1 MAMEKSGIL
10 VGVIKV
16 PKEVS
21 KDKLG
26 VKRICGSCGAK
37 FYDLGKTP
45 IICPK
50 CGTPYEEITS
60 PKPSAPVAPVKEAPE
75 VEEVA
80 LETDEA
86 AEADDVEVIAD
97 DDTTVSLEDSI
108 EDDLSEDDDDELDEL
123 KEFDEFEEDFDDD
136 EIDDDDGDVT
146 LIDDNEE

>member
-16 PKEVS
+16 SKEVS

-37 FYDLGKTP
+37 FYDLCKTP

-50 CGTPYEEITS
+50 CGIPYEEIAS
-60 PKPSAPVAPVKEAPE
+60 PKPSAPVAQVKEAPE

-80 LETDEA
+80 LETDEV
-86 AEADDVEVIAD
+86 AEAEDVEVIAD

-146 LIDDNEE
+146 LIEDNEE

>member
-16 PKEVS
+16 SKEVS

-26 VKRICGSCGAK
+26 LKRICGSCGAK

-50 CGTPYEEITS
+50 CGTPYEEIAP
-60 PKPSAPVAPVKEAPE
+60 PKPSAPVAPVKVAPE
-75 VEEVA
+75 VEEVE
-80 LETDEA
+80 LGTDEA
-86 AEADDVEVIAD
+86 AVADDVEVIAD
-97 DDTTVSLEDSI
+97 DDSTVSLEDAI
-108 EDDLSEDDDDELDEL
+108 EDDLNDDDDDELDEL

-136 EIDDDDGDVT
+136 EIDDDGDVT

>member
-16 PKEVS
+16 SKEVS

-80 LETDEA
+80 LEADEA

-97 DDTTVSLEDSI
+97 DVGKTDTVVTAFVKTVGCMHCTLTPSI
-108 EDDLSEDDDDELDEL
+108 FRTSAMLDNGST
-123 KEFDEFEEDFDDD
+123 
-136 EIDDDDGDVT
+136 DGWFPAST
-146 LIDDNEE
+146 TKRK

>member
-16 PKEVS
+16 SKEVS

-50 CGTPYEEITS
+50 CATPYEEIAS
-60 PKPSAPVAPVKEAPE
+60 PKPSAPVAQVKEAPE
-75 VEEVA
+75 VEEEVV

-86 AEADDVEVIAD
+86 AEADEVEVIAD

-136 EIDDDDGDVT
+136 EIDDDGDVT
-146 LIDDNEE
+146 LIDDNED

>member
-1 MAMEKSGIL
+1 MEKSGIL

-16 PKEVS
+16 SKEVS
-21 KDKLG
+21 KVKLG

-50 CGTPYEEITS
+50 CGTPYEEIAA
-60 PKPSAPVAPVKEAPE
+60 PKPSAPVAPVKEATA
-75 VEEVA
+75 VEEVV

-86 AEADDVEVIAD
+86 TEADDVEVVAD
-97 DDTTVSLEDSI
+97 DDTTVSLEDTI
-108 EDDLSEDDDDELDEL
+108 EDDLSEDEDDELDQL
-123 KEFDEFEEDFDDD
+123 KEFDEFEEDFDEDD
-136 EIDDDDGDVT
+136 IDEDDSDVA

>member
-16 PKEVS
+16 SKEVS

-50 CGTPYEEITS
+50 CGTPYEEIAS

-86 AEADDVEVIAD
+86 AEADDVEVIVD

-108 EDDLSEDDDDELDEL
+108 EDDLSEDDELDEL

>member
-16 PKEVS
+16 SKEVS

-37 FYDLGKTP
+37 FYDLDKTP

-50 CGTPYEEITS
+50 CGTPYEEIAS
-60 PKPSAPVAPVKEAPE
+60 PKSSAPVAPVKEAPV

-86 AEADDVEVIAD
+86 AEAVDVEVIVD

-136 EIDDDDGDVT
+136 EIDDDGDVT

>member
-1 MAMEKSGIL
+1 MEKCGIL

-16 PKEVS
+16 SKEVS

-26 VKRICGSCGAK
+26 IKRICGSCGAK
-37 FYDLGKTP
+37 FYDLVKTP

-50 CGTPYEEITS
+50 CGTPYEEIAS
-60 PKPSAPVAPVKEAPE
+60 PKPSVPVAPVKEAPA

-80 LETDEA
+80 LESDEA

-108 EDDLSEDDDDELDEL
+108 EDDLSEDDDDDDELDEL
-123 KEFDEFEEDFDDD
+123 KEFDEFQEDFDDD

>member
-16 PKEVS
+16 SKELS

-80 LETDEA
+80 LRRQA

-97 DDTTVSLEDSI
+97 DDTTVLEDPI
-108 EDDLSEDDDDELDEL
+108 EDDLSEDDDVELDEL

-136 EIDDDDGDVT
+136 EIDDDGDVA

>member
-16 PKEVS
+16 SKEVS

-50 CGTPYEEITS
+50 CGTPYEEIVS

-108 EDDLSEDDDDELDEL
+108 EDDLGEDDDDELDEL

>member
-16 PKEVS
+16 SKELS

-50 CGTPYEEITS
+50 CGTPYEEIAS
-60 PKPSAPVAPVKEAPE
+60 PKTSAPVAPVKEAPE
-75 VEEVA
+75 VEEAV

-86 AEADDVEVIAD
+86 AEADDVVVIAD

-146 LIDDNEE
+146 LIDDDEE

>member
-1 MAMEKSGIL
+1 MEKSGIL

-16 PKEVS
+16 SKEVS

-50 CGTPYEEITS
+50 CGTQYEEITS

-80 LETDEA
+80 LEADEA
-86 AEADDVEVIAD
+86 AEADATRTGLLFTVIAKFFGK
-97 DDTTVSLEDSI
+97 T
-108 EDDLSEDDDDELDEL
+108 LS
-123 KEFDEFEEDFDDD
+123 
-136 EIDDDDGDVT
+136 
-146 LIDDNEE
+146 

>member
-1 MAMEKSGIL
+1 MEKSGIL
-10 VGVIKV
+10 VGVTKV
-16 PKEVS
+16 SKEVS

-50 CGTPYEEITS
+50 CGTPYEEIAS
-60 PKPSAPVAPVKEAPE
+60 PKPSAPVAQVKEAPE

>member
-16 PKEVS
+16 SKEVS

-50 CGTPYEEITS
+50 CGTPYEEIAS
-60 PKPSAPVAPVKEAPE
+60 PKPSAPVAPVEEAPE
-75 VEEVA
+75 VEDIA

-86 AEADDVEVIAD
+86 AEADDVEVRVVENGVALYFSAVGLSLLLQLHKYRCVFRI
-97 DDTTVSLEDSI
+97 VSTNFKALCMYFS
-108 EDDLSEDDDDELDEL
+108 
-123 KEFDEFEEDFDDD
+123 
-136 EIDDDDGDVT
+136 T
-146 LIDDNEE
+146 LF